1 VALTVGQAMSR
12 HVAIV
17 RTDDEILGQIGLT
30 RADRCAALVLSTMPV
45 ALGGAAV
52 ATAGSWGA
60 SSIVPVGLARRAD
73 PDVGRFVD
81 GVALGGGAIAIV
93 LVVSA
98 AAALAAVWMTRSRRA
113 SRTEPAPSKLAESVA
128 RSGGGP
134 VLTNGVRLALD
145 RRSPNLPI
153 RSALAGVALAMAG
166 VFAALTFSSSLDR
179 LSATPERWGYGWD
192 LLLNFTSSDVDSA
205 VEGIFDDDRLT
216 AVARWDAGFTFV
228 DGSGVQAFGL
238 NSVKGDVGFSLRSG
252 RQPLSPAEVVIGSRT
267 ADRLG
272 VDVGEQVKVSQ
283 SSGTSGA
290 TSMLVVGTGIFPDDG
305 EGSFNDAIGYYGDA
319 FAEQAIVPDLF
330 EASQLVVRAAPG
342 IDIESLGRS
351 LNDEYP
357 GAVSSGENLPFPPT
371 EVANLTNIRAMP
383 AWLAGFVVLLGVA
396 SLLHVLLVTVWR
408 RRSELAVLRSIGLTP
423 RQTAA
428 CLIWQSLT
436 ITGLG
441 LVVGVPLGLIIGN
454 AAWFAVADPI
464 GVATDSAPPL
474 TTIAFAVVLSLVV
487 AALLAVGPGWG
498 AAHAR
503 PAPSLRGE

>member
-1 VALTVGQAMSR
+1 
-12 HVAIV
+12 
-17 RTDDEILGQIGLT
+17 
-30 RADRCAALVLSTMPV
+30 
-45 ALGGAAV
+45 
-52 ATAGSWGA
+52 
-60 SSIVPVGLARRAD
+60 
-73 PDVGRFVD
+73 
-81 GVALGGGAIAIV
+81 
-93 LVVSA
+93 
-98 AAALAAVWMTRSRRA
+98 
-113 SRTEPAPSKLAESVA
+113 
-128 RSGGGP
+128 
-134 VLTNGVRLALD
+134 
-145 RRSPNLPI
+145 
-153 RSALAGVALAMAG
+153 
-166 VFAALTFSSSLDR
+166 
-179 LSATPERWGYGWD
+179 
-192 LLLNFTSSDVDSA
+192 
-205 VEGIFDDDRLT
+205 
-216 AVARWDAGFTFV
+216 
-228 DGSGVQAFGL
+228 
-238 NSVKGDVGFSLRSG
+238 
-252 RQPLSPAEVVIGSRT
+252 LSPAEVVIGSRT